1 MSHKCELKGLCNQN
15 GVFGQI
21 QQLISDGR
29 RLDACVWV
37 CSDEKQPVI
46 MDLRMTSLTCYLMG
60 WEPPET

>member
-1 MSHKCELKGLCNQN
+1 M
-15 GVFGQI
+15 FGQI